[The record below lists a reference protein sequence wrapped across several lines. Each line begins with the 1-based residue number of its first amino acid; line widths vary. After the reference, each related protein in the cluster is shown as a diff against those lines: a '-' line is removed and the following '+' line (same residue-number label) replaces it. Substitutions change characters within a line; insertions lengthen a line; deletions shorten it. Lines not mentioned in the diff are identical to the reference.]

1 MLATLR
7 DEFLMKDDA
16 LLLLIE
22 IIMFFLDGPLV
33 VILMRGLNLLCPFTM
48 LLTWLIFLAL
58 RAGNVSLI
66 FKTSD
71 VLNVDLEA

>member
-7 DEFLMKDDA
+7 DEFLMKDNA
-16 LLLLIE
+16 LSLLIG

-33 VILMRGLNLLCPFTM
+33 VILMRGLSLLCPFM
-48 LLTWLIFLAL
+48 MSLTWLIFLVL

>member
-16 LLLLIE
+16 LSLLIG

-33 VILMRGLNLLCPFTM
+33 VILMQGLNLLCPFTM
-48 LLTWLIFLAL
+48 SLTWLIFLAL
-58 RAGNVSLI
+58 RARNVSLI